1 VDNTFFKRNGKD
13 FPSSIKFGGDYTM
26 KNKKFLLLGLLIV
39 LALMLAACGG
49 TETAEPT
56 VESSNEPAEEPA
68 EEPVEEAPEV
78 EEAAEEPAEEPTGD
92 KVRIRWFVGLGAGSD
107 EPTIAP
113 QQAIVDQFNASQDE
127 IELVLEIVDADA
139 ASDTLATQIAGGNA
153 PDIAGPVGIKG
164 RDTFKGAWLDL
175 QPYIDASGYDLSV
188 FDPAMV
194 EFYQV
199 QEEGQLGIPFGI
211 FPSFIIYNKDLFDE
225 AGLAYPPHEYG
236 APYVDIDGN
245 EHEWNMDTLRE
256 LGMQLT
262 VDANG
267 NDASDPDFDSEN
279 IVQFGFM
286 NQFTDARGIGTFFG
300 SGSLVAEDG
309 SAQIPEAWQDAWKWS
324 YDGYWND
331 WFVPNGPYGGA
342 EFLQSPGGPFGSGN
356 LAMVHLHL
364 WYVATWALGEAD
376 FTFDLAATPSY
387 NGQIT
392 SKMHADT
399 FGILKG
405 TEHPQEAFEVLTYL
419 LSPETAGELLN
430 IYGGMPARLTMQDE
444 WLANYFETNF
454 PDQDVDTQVV
464 VDSMAYADNPNHE
477 SWMPSFLETT
487 DRYNE
492 FWNRLSNEP
501 GLDMDAEIAI
511 FLEDLQAIFDAAN
524 E

>member
-1 VDNTFFKRNGKD
+1 
-13 FPSSIKFGGDYTM
+13 M

-78 EEAAEEPAEEPTGD
+78 EEAAEEAAEEPTGD

-454 PDQDVDTQVV
+454 PNQDVDTQVV